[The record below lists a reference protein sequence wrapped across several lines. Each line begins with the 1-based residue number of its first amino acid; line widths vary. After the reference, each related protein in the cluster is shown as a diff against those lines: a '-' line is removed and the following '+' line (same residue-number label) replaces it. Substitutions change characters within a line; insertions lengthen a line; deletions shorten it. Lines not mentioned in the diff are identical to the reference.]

1 MTRASIVL
9 WTFLSWGNM
18 GNARRL
24 DGSTARRLDGSTARR
39 LDGSTAR
46 RLDGSTAR
54 RLDGSTGAVP
64 GNRLPACSHQ
74 PAA

>member
-1 MTRASIVL
+1 MFAVKHDARKHCALDLFVL
-9 WTFLSWGNM
+9 GQY
-18 GNARRL
+18 GQR
-24 DGSTARRLDGSTARR
+24 STARRLDGSTARR